1 MTATLSLIAAVAD
14 NGVIGNAGA
23 IPWRLSTDMRRFK
36 ALTLGKPVIMG
47 RKTAE
52 SLGTPLVERTN
63 IVVTSTASNPLIDP
77 GFLCVTSVEE
87 ALHVAD
93 EAMEAL
99 GGDEVMIIGG
109 GQIYA
114 ATIDRADRLYITHV
128 KATVE
133 GDTFFPAIDDGMWKA
148 TEREHVPA
156 GDRDNF
162 ATEFVVYQ
170 RRAA

>member
-1 MTATLSLIAAVAD
+1 MTARLSLIAAVAD
-14 NGVIGNAGA
+14 NGIIGKAGT
-23 IPWRLSTDMRRFK
+23 IPWRLSTDLRRFK

-63 IVVTSTASNPLIDP
+63 IVVTSMADNPPVDP

-87 ALHVAD
+87 AIHVAD
-93 EAMEAL
+93 EAMEML
-99 GGDEVMIIGG
+99 GGDEIMIIGG

-128 KATVE
+128 KATVD
-133 GDTFFPAIDDGMWKA
+133 GDTVFPPIDPSRWRAADREAI
-148 TEREHVPA
+148 PA
-156 GDRDNF
+156 GSRDSY
-162 ATEFVVYQ
+162 ATEFVIYE
-170 RRAA
+170 RRAT